1 MAKASCNCGQLSVV
15 VVGEPMGVSVC
26 HCYACQKRTG
36 SAFGVQARYPLSAV
50 TFNGSSRVYQRIGD
64 DGAKIKFQ
72 FCPDC
77 GATLWF
83 TMDVMTDVV
92 AIPLGNFAGEN
103 GSGFSLPTPS
113 FSVYQAR
120 CYDWVRLDGIEEV
133 FD

>member
-15 VVGEPMGVSVC
+15 VVGEPVRVSVC

-50 TFNGSSRVYQRIGD
+50 TFNGSSRAYQRIGD
-64 DGAKIKFQ
+64 DGGKIKFK

-77 GATLWF
+77 GSTLWF
-83 TMDVMTDVV
+83 TMNVMSDVV

-103 GSGFSLPTPS
+103 GSDFSLPTPNT
-113 FSVYQAR
+113 SVYQTR
-120 CYDWVRLDGIEEV
+120 CHDWVRLDGIDDV
-133 FD
+133 YD